1 MYDFF
6 ELDMENASFEWD
18 EEKEL
23 INRKK
28 HGISF
33 QTAALVFN
41 DKNYIEMYD
50 FEHSVK
56 EDRYIAI
63 GKVGKVLFVVFT
75 ERGVR
80 IRLISARLATK
91 SEEELYY
98 DQELYN

>member
-1 MYDFF
+1 MDL
-6 ELDMENASFEWD
+6 EFEWD
-18 EEKEL
+18 EEKDL

-33 QTAALVFN
+33 QTASLVFN

-50 FEHSVK
+50 FEHGGR

-63 GKVGKVLFVVFT
+63 GKVGKLLFVVLT
-75 ERGVR
+75 ERGAR